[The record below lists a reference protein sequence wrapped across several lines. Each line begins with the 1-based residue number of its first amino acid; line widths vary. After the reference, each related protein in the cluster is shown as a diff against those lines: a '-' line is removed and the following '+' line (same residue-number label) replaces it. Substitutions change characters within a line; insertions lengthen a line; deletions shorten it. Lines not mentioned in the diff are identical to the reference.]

1 VSRYPRCPRP
11 VIGGRPPRSS
21 FDSLLTMGVGEL
33 RARSYKEKAVAQLLE
48 AKTAKGSGMPVLE
61 FSSARGC

>member
-1 VSRYPRCPRP
+1 
-11 VIGGRPPRSS
+11 
-21 FDSLLTMGVGEL
+21 MGVGEL